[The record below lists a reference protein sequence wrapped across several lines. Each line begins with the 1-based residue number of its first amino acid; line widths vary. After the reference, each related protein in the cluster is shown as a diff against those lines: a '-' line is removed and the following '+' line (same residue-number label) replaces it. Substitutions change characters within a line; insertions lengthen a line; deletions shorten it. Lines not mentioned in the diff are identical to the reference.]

1 MGTTGEARPGCCRYC
16 LHVRSKT
23 VGSVPTEY
31 CPLDLY
37 SAEAPRMSR
46 ALRALLPTPLNN
58 MRVFGREGACVYG
71 GRGGLGSRRL
81 LRRALLRELSV
92 TARPAAKRRAA
103 AASEGTATGPG
114 VEGGEEGGEEGVG
127 EGGEDGGEDGGEKEG
142 CEGEGE
148 RAEAL
153 LVDVVVRVLLR
164 EPLLGRLRAVHAH
177 DVRGSAAAA
186 EAHSR
191 ALAALG
197 AVALAVRLA
206 RWPPHADGAAE
217 DEVEAGGAGKTHP
230 PAVYPPLSKVSS
242 LFL

>member
-1 MGTTGEARPGCCRYC
+1 
-16 LHVRSKT
+16 
-23 VGSVPTEY
+23 
-31 CPLDLY
+31 
-37 SAEAPRMSR
+37 MSR

-103 AASEGTATGPG
+103 AASVPGGGGHG
-114 VEGGEEGGEEGVG
+114 VEGGEEGGR
-127 EGGEDGGEDGGEKEG
+127 EGGEDGGEDGGEEEG
-142 CEGEGE
+142 GEEEGE